1 MSFLRYWAGLFASD
15 DQDMIRAGV
24 QMVMKISNDML
35 KKSQEIQAPRRL
47 MGGGDETD
55 AGAITDLEERQ
66 QSPLDPMPKLEDDD
80 GAITAVAL
88 LCVVVL
94 FSVLAACS
102 LCRGIYLYF
111 VALVF
116 VLKQKKAGG
125 CVGRRWFM
133 SQVTVFVGSL

>member
-1 MSFLRYWAGLFASD
+1 
-15 DQDMIRAGV
+15 
-24 QMVMKISNDML
+24 MVMKISNDML

-111 VALVF
+111 VALLVF

-125 CVGRRWFM
+125 VWGGG
-133 SQVTVFVGSL
+133 GSCLK